1 MTGSFFSAAS
11 CFWQPASS
19 ARTVQARIEAAG
31 QDKRLGVLADGG
43 ETDDGA
49 LLLMAPLGR
58 APVADRDPLAD
69 IRKIIDPGKKE
80 TGLVRVSPDWLR
92 QAQSTL

>member
-1 MTGSFFSAAS
+1 MTGSFLSAAS

-19 ARTVQARIEAAG
+19 AKAVQARIEAAG
-31 QDKRLGVLADGG
+31 QDKRPGVLADGG
-43 ETDDGA
+43 ETDDVA

-58 APVADRDPLAD
+58 APVADRDPFVDL
-69 IRKIIDPGKKE
+69 RKIIDPGKKE
-80 TGLVRVSPDWLR
+80 TGLVRLWSDWLN